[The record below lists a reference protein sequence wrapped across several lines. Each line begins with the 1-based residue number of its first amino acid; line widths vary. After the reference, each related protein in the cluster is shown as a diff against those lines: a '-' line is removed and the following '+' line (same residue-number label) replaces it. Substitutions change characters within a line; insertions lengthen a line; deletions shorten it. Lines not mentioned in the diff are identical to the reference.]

1 MAVCPECGSEGVPI
15 IYGMPVPELFEDE
28 QAGRVVLAGC
38 VVGARD
44 PNWACRGPIQ
54 HRWIEDNGN
63 ERVHLV
69 VELDWVPLGPVF
81 LSSGELDFPKA
92 VPDEPGIYRFTLR
105 SGDKQSVYIAEAIRL
120 VRRFAQYRKP
130 GPTQRTNQH
139 INRLMKVAL
148 EAGGSVFVDIAIAT
162 EVQSGRRGSR
172 PVIPAVS
179 ASRGNAALITT
190 RNAGVRAEN
199 L

>member
-1 MAVCPECGSEGVPI
+1 
-15 IYGMPVPELFEDE
+15 
-28 QAGRVVLAGC
+28 
-38 VVGARD
+38 
-44 PNWACRGPIQ
+44 
-54 HRWIEDNGN
+54 
-63 ERVHLV
+63 